1 MADYNEPLPD
11 EEKIKIASN
20 FICHAPAGEFKEVI
34 NDVRVLLN
42 NDNLLREHA
51 PSVFS
56 QYSKDQLTPVTISNQ
71 NGEHHQVLITEYNDL
86 GNGRFYDPRTQQ
98 SFKYDHVREEAS
110 QFQPHPPLNN
120 EIENWRSA
128 LDETWSIYCKEHYKN
143 GISSVF
149 ANLVDGLLQL
159 SACIEDHQFQPNNY
173 CNGRWRSVWTIEFNP
188 SELNKTYKLNGLIR
202 VQVHYYEDGNVQ
214 LVTSKEIEET
224 VEINDIKQ
232 FATEFVNVVE
242 QAENTYQTAISENY
256 QTMSETTFKA
266 LRRPLPLTR
275 AKIDWSN
282 IKNYRIANDLR
293 NQ

>member
-1 MADYNEPLPD
+1 MADYNEPLAD
-11 EEKIKIASN
+11 EDKIKIASN
-20 FICHAPAGEFKEVI
+20 FIYHAPPGEFKEVI
-34 NDVRVLLN
+34 NDVRCLLN

-56 QYSKDQLTPVTISNQ
+56 QYSKDQLTPVTLNH
-71 NGEHHQVLITEYNDL
+71 NGTEHQVLITEFNDL
-86 GNGRFYDPRTQQ
+86 GNGRFYDPKSQL
-98 SFKYDHVREEAS
+98 SFKYDHVRKEAS
-110 QFQPHPPLNN
+110 QFQQHPPPNN

-128 LDETWSIYCKEHYKN
+128 LDETWTIYCKEHYKN

-149 ANLVDGLLQL
+149 ANVDDGLLTL

-173 CNGRWRSVWTIEFNP
+173 CNGRWRSVWSLTFNP
-188 SELNKTYKLNGLIR
+188 KELNNAYDLEGCVK

-214 LVTSKEIEET
+214 LVTSKEIKES
-224 VEINDIKQ
+224 VEVIDSKQ
-232 FATEFVNVVE
+232 LANEFVNVVE
-242 QAENTYQTAISENY
+242 QAENTYQTAITENY

-275 AKIDWSN
+275 NKIDWQN
-282 IKNYRIANDLR
+282 IKNYRIGNELK